1 MEGANDFA
9 SLKEVLGRRYAHALK
24 EREEGITEG
33 KFSDLPDL
41 ILLDYEMPVT
51 PGPKVMEM
59 LRSESTTKD
68 IPVIFLTGK
77 SDKESV
83 VQVLNLKP
91 EGYILKS
98 VTQNELIEK
107 IAEFFSKRLK

>member
-1 MEGANDFA
+1 
-9 SLKEVLGRRYAHALK
+9 
-24 EREEGITEG
+24 
-33 KFSDLPDL
+33 
-41 ILLDYEMPVT
+41 MPVT

-59 LRSESTTKD
+59 LRSENITKD

-77 SDKESV
+77 SDKEGV

-91 EGYILKS
+91 ESYILKS
-98 VTQNELIEK
+98 VTQNELIGK